1 MNHCFM
7 ITWLVY
13 GQAFESKDE
22 DWRQKYDYKNL
33 KDLGYKLHKSKQ
45 PDKSKE
51 PDELKQ
57 PDHKLPP
64 WIKSKNKLNELK
76 G

>member
-13 GQAFESKDE
+13 SQAFESKDE

-33 KDLGYKLHKSKQ
+33 KDLDYKLHKSKQ
-45 PDKSKE
+45 PDQSKE
-51 PDELKQ
+51 PDELKHQ
-57 PDHKLPP
+57 IINYHY
-64 WIKSKNKLNELK
+64 